1 MEHYILN
8 GMRSVWPHLQHIKH
22 NTRIERTLTD
32 AISKV
37 RRMSYYSALGHP
49 NAVSSPTRPL
59 NGNGGLSLQ
68 YAVLS
73 GGNGAPPPPP
83 AQLSSSNNGTPRTG
97 APSNIGM
104 LPPLAPNSNASS
116 RCSTPRR
123 NHRDDGLMAI
133 PPPLLASA
141 LRRSDSGRF
150 DDDDADM
157 LESAATTP
165 SSSARAAAAMGLP
178 PGDGGNPPLPDGT
191 HQQQQQQ
198 RFVRSPGPNN
208 SKLRQLQAENHAL
221 RERVALLQLT
231 MENLLKHTELGLFQH
246 NDSISSGFSDYPT
259 SSISNNDHVARGGSS
274 SSLAPSSSPV
284 LSTSDTDDEVEV
296 SQGPAT
302 TSSEPLP

>member
-8 GMRSVWPHLQHIKH
+8 GTRSVWPHLQHIKH

-49 NAVSSPTRPL
+49 NAVNSPTRPV
-59 NGNGGLSLQ
+59 NGTLSLQ
-68 YAVLS
+68 YAILS
-73 GGNGAPPPPP
+73 GNGAPPPPP
-83 AQLSSSNNGTPRTG
+83 TQLNLSNGGTPRTG
-97 APSNIGM
+97 APSNGM

-123 NHRDDGLMAI
+123 HRDDSIMIL
-133 PPPLLASA
+133 PPLLASA

-165 SSSARAAAAMGLP
+165 SASARAAAAMGLP
-178 PGDGGNPPLPDGT
+178 PGDGGNPPVPDGT
-191 HQQQQQQ
+191 HQQ
-198 RFVRSPGPNN
+198 RLAPGPHN
-208 SKLRQLQAENHAL
+208 SKLRQLQAENQAL

-231 MENLLKHTELGLFQH
+231 MENLLKHTESGLFQH
-246 NDSISSGFSDYPT
+246 NESSTSSGFSDYPT
-259 SSISNNDHVARGGSS
+259 SSISNNDHMARGS

-284 LSTSDTDDEVEV
+284 LSTSDTDDEAEV
-296 SQGPAT
+296 SCRPAT
-302 TSSEPLP
+302 TASEASP

>member
-8 GMRSVWPHLQHIKH
+8 GTRFVWPHLQHIKH

-49 NAVSSPTRPL
+49 HIPHATAISSPTRPV
-59 NGNGGLSLQ
+59 NGSLSLQ
-68 YAVLS
+68 YAALS
-73 GGNGAPPPPP
+73 GNDAPVPPST
-83 AQLSSSNNGTPRTG
+83 QLSSGNGGTPRTG
-97 APSNIGM
+97 TPSNGM
-104 LPPLAPNSNASS
+104 LPPLAPSSNASS
-116 RCSTPRR
+116 RSNTPRR
-123 NHRDDGLMAI
+123 HRDDGLLM

-178 PGDGGNPPLPDGT
+178 PGDGGNGNPPLPDST
-191 HQQQQQQ
+191 HQQ
-198 RFVRSPGPNN
+198 RFVRSPAPHS
-208 SKLRQLQAENHAL
+208 SKLRQLQAENQAL
-221 RERVALLQLT
+221 RERVVLLQMT

-246 NDSISSGFSDYPT
+246 NESSSGFSDYPT
-259 SSISNNDHVARGGSS
+259 SSINEPMARRG
-274 SSLAPSSSPV
+274 SSLAPSSFPV
-284 LSTSDTDDEVEV
+284 LSTSDTDDEVEA
-296 SQGPAT
+296 SHGPSTSTA
-302 TSSEPLP
+302 SSEASP

>member
-1 MEHYILN
+1 MTHYILN
-8 GMRSVWPHLQHIKH
+8 GMRSVWPHIKHIKH

-49 NAVSSPTRPL
+49 HTSSSPTRPI
-59 NGNGGLSLQ
+59 NGSLSLQ
-68 YAVLS
+68 YA
-73 GGNGAPPPPP
+73 PPPT
-83 AQLSSSNNGTPRTG
+83 QLSSGNGGTPRTG
-97 APSNIGM
+97 TPSNGM
-104 LPPLAPNSNASS
+104 LPPLAPSSNASS

-123 NHRDDGLMAI
+123 HRDEGLMI

-178 PGDGGNPPLPDGT
+178 PGDGGNGNPPLSDST
-191 HQQQQQQ
+191 HQQ
-198 RFVRSPGPNN
+198 RFARSPGPPS
-208 SKLRQLQAENHAL
+208 SKFRQLQAENQAL

-246 NDSISSGFSDYPT
+246 NESSSGFSDYPT
-259 SSISNNDHVARGGSS
+259 SSIGNEPMARGS

-284 LSTSDTDDEVEV
+284 LSTSDTDDEVE
-296 SQGPAT
+296 AT
-302 TSSEPLP
+302 HGASTAAEASP